1 MSATKVPVDAA
12 VVWRT
17 LIMQDEAHAI
27 ASAPIPGATDATS
40 ADFPR
45 AVCRRKAMERSGG
58 VVTPPH
64 SAGIYFLFGFFF
76 FDVIV
81 ASSCSRL
88 RSPFAGRPSRNRSL
102 VVRLWSCAACV
113 CVYVWGLFDAVAVAL
128 CFRRTFRSLVVTFV
142 CSGTIG
148 SAVGRVWLFLRSV
161 ALLLPVA
168 LHCPRRCR

>member
-1 MSATKVPVDAA
+1 M
-12 VVWRT
+12 
-17 LIMQDEAHAI
+17 
-27 ASAPIPGATDATS
+27 
-40 ADFPR
+40 
-45 AVCRRKAMERSGG
+45 
-58 VVTPPH
+58 TPPH